1 MSRAVGID
9 FGTTNSVICVL
20 EGAEPVVIHNQR
32 GERLTPSV
40 VAFGREGELL
50 VGTAAKNQA
59 VLNYERTV
67 ASVKR
72 KLGTDFKLNI
82 DAQDFNAVQIAS
94 IVIGKLKEC
103 AEEFL
108 DEPVQQAIITVP
120 AYFNDG
126 QRQAVKRAGEIAGL
140 EVLRLINEPTAAAL
154 AYGLPKSKEGVILVF
169 DLGGGTFDVSI
180 LDISGEVYEVVATRG
195 NNRLG
200 GDDFDAELVQYIC
213 KEYYERSGI
222 DLRQDRMA
230 LQKVKDAAEQAKK
243 ELSEAATAVVNLPF
257 ISADESGPKHLEMS
271 VTRNTFEGLIAGYMD
286 EITGLVDAA
295 LEDAGMAADG
305 IDAVVLVGGST
316 RIPAVQRMLELRFGN
331 RVMKNTNPDE
341 CVAAGAAIQAG
352 IMKGSVK
359 GLVLVDITPLTLG
372 IENENDVFAPVI
384 ERNCCIPTSKSR
396 IFTTVTDGQTS
407 VEVHVLQ
414 GERAQA
420 SRNYS
425 LGKFSLEG
433 IEPAPRGIPRI
444 EVIFDIDV
452 NGIVHVKARDEK
464 TGVCS
469 EIEINSAEK
478 IRDEDIERLIQE
490 AVAHRDED
498 DLFLTKQQLIR
509 QARLLLSRIRSRAE
523 ADPAAAEE
531 SADEVRE
538 LAEYIETALRS
549 DDITQIRRAIESMN
563 VYLNEMVVA

>member
-9 FGTTNSVICVL
+9 FGTTNSVICVF
-20 EGAEPVVIHNQR
+20 EGNEPVVIHNQR

-40 VAFGREGELL
+40 VAFGKDGELL
-50 VGTAAKNQA
+50 VGAAAKNQA

-72 KLGTDFKLNI
+72 KLGSDYRLNI
-82 DAQDFNAVQIAS
+82 DGQEFTAVQIAS
-94 IVIGKLKEC
+94 IIIGKLKEC

-108 DEPVQQAIITVP
+108 DEPVRQAIITVP

-140 EVLRLINEPTAAAL
+140 EVMRLINEPTAAAL
-154 AYGLPKSKEGVILVF
+154 AYGLPRNKEGVILVF

-213 KEYYERSGI
+213 KEYYDRSGT

-243 ELSEAATAVVNLPF
+243 ELSEATEAVVNLPF

-271 VTRNTFEGLIAGYMD
+271 VTRQTFEGLIAGYM
-286 EITGLVDAA
+286 EEVAGLVDSA
-295 LEDAGMAADG
+295 LEDAGMAADE
-305 IDAVVLVGGST
+305 INAVLLVGGST
-316 RIPAVQRMLELRFGN
+316 RIPAVQRMLEDKFHN
-331 RVMKNTNPDE
+331 RVMRNTNPDE

-352 IMKGSVK
+352 IIKGSVK
-359 GLVLVDITPLTLG
+359 GLVLVDVTPLTLG

-384 ERNCCIPTSKSR
+384 ERNSCIPTSKSR
-396 IFTTVTDGQTS
+396 IFTTVTDGQST

-420 SRNYS
+420 GKNYS
-425 LGKFSLEG
+425 LGRFNLDG

-469 EIEINSAEK
+469 EIEINAGEH
-478 IRDEDIERLIQE
+478 IRDEDIERLVQE

-498 DLFLTKQQLIR
+498 DLFLTRQQLIK
-509 QARLLLSRIRSRAE
+509 QARLLLSRIKIRAGRN
-523 ADPAAAEE
+523 AAYL
-531 SADEVRE
+531 DENSDEIHE
-538 LAEYIETALRS
+538 LTEYIDTALRS
-549 DDITQIRRAIESMN
+549 EDITQIRRAIESMN
-563 VYLNEMVVA
+563 VYLNEMVAV